1 MFNTDIVAEATL
13 ASAAIV
19 PIIVALCQ
27 VFKMTGWVKD
37 KYAPF
42 LSIVLGIIM
51 AFLLINNDGVA
62 GNDGFFHL
70 GNTILTGILF
80 GLSASGLY
88 SGLRSTSE
96 AIKMDRMNK
105 RQKERTTYK
114 KYDEDK

>member
-1 MFNTDIVAEATL
+1 MFNTDFITQATL
-13 ASAAIV
+13 ASAATV

-42 LSIVLGIIM
+42 LSIILGIVI
-51 AFLLINNDGVA
+51 AFLLVNNDGVA
-62 GNDGFFHL
+62 GNDFNI
-70 GNTILTGILF
+70 GNTVLTGILF

-88 SGLRSTSE
+88 SGLRSTSD

-105 RQKERTTYK
+105 RQKDKQAYR
-114 KYDEDK
+114 KYDEDR